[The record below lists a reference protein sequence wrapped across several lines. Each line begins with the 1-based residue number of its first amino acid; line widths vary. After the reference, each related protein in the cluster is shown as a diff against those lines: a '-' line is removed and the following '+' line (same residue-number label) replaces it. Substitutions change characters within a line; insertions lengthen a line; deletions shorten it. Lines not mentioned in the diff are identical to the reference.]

1 MRRRTVGRFK
11 SALGFITKLL
21 VTWKFYVRP
30 TGQGAAKLLERDR
43 SLSRCAL
50 GMALGEAEGGV
61 AAGTEAEG
69 IIEVLKSERDGR
81 RLPLK
86 ENEITASAELL
97 AEYVTADEVRSN
109 LGEEDLFE
117 EYADTFAEAGGKER
131 LPPVQKALA
140 KRWWMNGPAPRE
152 KEAVEVSSPPEAAA
166 AAAKVKT
173 VDAGTSSADLKIKG
187 MSTTELSTMA
197 EQLRAMGCTADEAI
211 GLSGVI
217 LYGKWINRSQRPD
230 IGYGDSV
237 CALKTCRELD
247 KAPNAK
253 TFFTLS
259 KSKDRDALTQFWA
272 QGHQLLVDG
281 GRSHL
286 AMLMLGWMSQMQFQI
301 PDNEIFFAYLGRY
314 ITKYEGRGL
323 PTPLDESLLAQVHR
337 TVTKPS
343 ATIAKEL
350 AAANARSSKLE
361 SEVSDL
367 KVQLQQVLLA
377 SGGHFANDRFYG
389 KCHWC
394 GQKGHRESD
403 CPAKARGDA
412 RI

>member
-1 MRRRTVGRFK
+1 
-11 SALGFITKLL
+11 
-21 VTWKFYVRP
+21 
-30 TGQGAAKLLERDR
+30 
-43 SLSRCAL
+43 
-50 GMALGEAEGGV
+50 MALGEAEGGV
-61 AAGTEAEG
+61 AAGTEAED
-69 IIEVLKSERDGR
+69 ITEVLKSERAGR

-86 ENEITASAELL
+86 EHEITASAELL
-97 AEYVTADEVRSN
+97 AEYVTADEVWSN
-109 LGEEDLFE
+109 LGDEDYFGV
-117 EYADTFAEAGGKER
+117 YADTFAQAIGKE
-131 LPPVQKALA
+131 LPPIQMALA
-140 KRWWMNGPAPRE
+140 KKWWMDARPAPRE

-166 AAAKVKT
+166 AAAEKVET
-173 VDAGTSSADLKIKG
+173 IDAGTSCSDLKTKG
-187 MSTTELSTMA
+187 MSKTELSVMA

-230 IGYGDSV
+230 IGYGDSL
-237 CALKTCRELD
+237 CALKTFRELD
-247 KAPNAK
+247 KAPAAK

-259 KSKDRDALTQFWA
+259 KAKDRDALTQFWA

-377 SGGHFANDRFYG
+377 SGGHFANERFYG

>member
-1 MRRRTVGRFK
+1 
-11 SALGFITKLL
+11 
-21 VTWKFYVRP
+21 
-30 TGQGAAKLLERDR
+30 
-43 SLSRCAL
+43 
-50 GMALGEAEGGV
+50 MALGQDRPEGGV
-61 AAGTEAEG
+61 AAGKEAAG
-69 IIEVLKSERDGR
+69 IAEVLKSERAGR
-81 RLPLK
+81 HLPLS
-86 ENEITASAELL
+86 EDEIIASAEQGIT
-97 AEYVTADEVRSN
+97 EDCVRAD
-109 LGEEDLFE
+109 LGESDLFE
-117 EYADTFAEAGGKER
+117 AYATAFAAGIGKGQ
-131 LPPVQKALA
+131 LPPVQKAVA
-140 KRWWMNGPAPRE
+140 KVWWMNARPAPRE
-152 KEAVEVSSPPEAAA
+152 EKAEEVSSPPEAAA
-166 AAAKVKT
+166 AAAAKVET
-173 VDAGTSSADLKIKG
+173 IDTGTSCSDLKIKG
-187 MSTTELSTMA
+187 MSKTELSVMGD
-197 EQLRAMGCTADEAI
+197 QLRAQSCTADEAI
-211 GLSGVI
+211 GLSGIV
-217 LYGKWINRSQRPD
+217 LYGRWVNPSQRP
-230 IGYGDSV
+230 GVNYGDSL
-237 CALKTCRELD
+237 CTLKTFRDLD
-247 KAPNAK
+247 KAPSAK
-253 TFFTLS
+253 TFS
-259 KSKDRDALTQFWA
+259 KAKDRDGLTQFWA
-272 QGHQLLVDG
+272 HGHQLLVDG

-377 SGGHFANDRFYG
+377 SGGHFANERFYG

>member
-1 MRRRTVGRFK
+1 
-11 SALGFITKLL
+11 
-21 VTWKFYVRP
+21 
-30 TGQGAAKLLERDR
+30 
-43 SLSRCAL
+43 
-50 GMALGEAEGGV
+50 MALGQDRPEGGV
-61 AAGTEAEG
+61 AAGKEAAG
-69 IIEVLKSERDGR
+69 IAEVLKSERAGR
-81 RLPLK
+81 HLPLS
-86 ENEITASAELL
+86 EDEIIASAELV
-97 AEYVTADEVRSN
+97 AEQGITEDEVRSAN
-109 LGEEDLFE
+109 PDLFE
-117 EYADTFAEAGGKER
+117 AYATTLAAGIGKEQ
-131 LPPVQKALA
+131 LPPVQKAVT
-140 KRWWMNGPAPRE
+140 KVWWMDARPAPQEE
-152 KEAVEVSSPPEAAA
+152 KAVEVSSPPEAAA
-166 AAAKVKT
+166 AAAAKVET
-173 VDAGTSSADLKIKG
+173 IDTGTSCSDLKIKG
-187 MSTTELSTMA
+187 MSKTELSVMGD
-197 EQLRAMGCTADEAI
+197 QLRAQSCTADEAI
-211 GLSGVI
+211 GLSGIV
-217 LYGKWINRSQRPD
+217 LYGRWVNPSQRP
-230 IGYGDSV
+230 GVNFGDSL
-237 CALKTCRELD
+237 CTLKTFRDLD

-253 TFFTLS
+253 TYFTLS
-259 KSKDRDALTQFWA
+259 KAKDRDGLTQFWA
-272 QGHQLLVDG
+272 HGHQLLVDG

-301 PDNEIFFAYLGRY
+301 PDTEIFFAYLGRY

-377 SGGHFANDRFYG
+377 SGGHFANERFYG

>member
-1 MRRRTVGRFK
+1 M
-11 SALGFITKLL
+11 
-21 VTWKFYVRP
+21 
-30 TGQGAAKLLERDR
+30 
-43 SLSRCAL
+43 
-50 GMALGEAEGGV
+50 
-61 AAGTEAEG
+61 
-69 IIEVLKSERDGR
+69 
-81 RLPLK
+81 
-86 ENEITASAELL
+86 
-97 AEYVTADEVRSN
+97 
-109 LGEEDLFE
+109 
-117 EYADTFAEAGGKER
+117 
-131 LPPVQKALA
+131 
-140 KRWWMNGPAPRE
+140 
-152 KEAVEVSSPPEAAA
+152 SSPPEAAA
-166 AAAKVKT
+166 AAAEKVET
-173 VDAGTSSADLKIKG
+173 IDAGTSCSDLKTKG
-187 MSTTELSTMA
+187 MSKTELSVMA

-230 IGYGDSV
+230 IGYGDSL
-237 CALKTCRELD
+237 CALKTFRELD
-247 KAPNAK
+247 KAPAAK

-259 KSKDRDALTQFWA
+259 KAKDRDALTQFWA

-377 SGGHFANDRFYG
+377 SGGHFANERFYG

>member
-1 MRRRTVGRFK
+1 
-11 SALGFITKLL
+11 
-21 VTWKFYVRP
+21 
-30 TGQGAAKLLERDR
+30 
-43 SLSRCAL
+43 
-50 GMALGEAEGGV
+50 MALGEAEGGV
-61 AAGTEAEG
+61 AAGTEAED
-69 IIEVLKSERDGR
+69 IIEVLKSERAGR
-81 RLPLK
+81 HLPLK
-86 ENEITASAELL
+86 EDEITASAELL
-97 AEYVTADEVRSN
+97 AEYVTADEVWSN
-109 LGEEDLFE
+109 LGDEDLFKG
-117 EYADTFAEAGGKER
+117 YADTFAEASGKER
-131 LPPVQKALA
+131 LPPIQMALA

-152 KEAVEVSSPPEAAA
+152 KEAGEVSSPPEAAA
-166 AAAKVKT
+166 AAAKVET
-173 VDAGTSSADLKIKG
+173 VDTGTSCSDLKIKG
-187 MSTTELSTMA
+187 MSRTELSVMA
-197 EQLRAMGCTADEAI
+197 DQLRAQSCTADEAL
-211 GLSGVI
+211 GLSGMV
-217 LYGKWINRSQRPD
+217 LYCKYVNPSQRP
-230 IGYGDSV
+230 GVYFGDSL
-237 CALKTCRELD
+237 CTLKAFRDLD

-253 TFFTLS
+253 TYFTLS
-259 KSKDRDALTQFWA
+259 KAKDRDGLTQFWA
-272 QGHQLLVDG
+272 HGHQLLVDG

-286 AMLMLGWMSQMQFQI
+286 AMLLLGWMSQMQFQI

-377 SGGHFANDRFYG
+377 SGGHFANERFYG